1 MRHSPFSSMLIA
13 ALLLTPPVHA
23 RQADVIK
30 RTPLQKV
37 EFPKGKVSVL
47 TLIEVE
53 PNGVVARHS
62 HPGIEMFY
70 VLEGTTELLV
80 DGQPPRMLKAGDS
93 AVNPVATPH
102 MAKAGPAGVKL
113 IATFIVDQDK
123 PLATP
128 AP

>member
-1 MRHSPFSSMLIA
+1 MRRGPISFLIIA
-13 ALLLTPPVHA
+13 ALLLTPLAQA

-37 EFPKGKVSVL
+37 EFPEGKVSVL
-47 TLIEVE
+47 TLIEVV

-62 HPGIEMFY
+62 HPGVEMLY
-70 VLEGTTELLV
+70 VLEGTTELLI

-113 IATFIVDQDK
+113 IATFIVDKDK
-123 PLATP
+123 PLASP